1 MPHFV
6 LFDLKKVLFRE
17 NVLILSY
24 ESINSIY
31 NSTHTNNS
39 FSIVSSLWDFGSIIA
54 TRLPETR

>member
-39 FSIVSSLWDFGSIIA
+39 FSIGSSLRDFGSIIA
-54 TRLPETR
+54 ARLPEAR